1 MIPYTGQAAA
11 RRDIAADITAKIIA
25 DLERGVL
32 PWKKPWNGAR
42 VGGPAGLP
50 LRANGAPYRGV
61 NVVLLW
67 SRAAECG
74 FRSRH
79 WLSFRQ
85 ALALG
90 AHVRKGERGEGVVYY
105 GKTQRTRT
113 DRNGQETE
121 DSVRFLRAYTVFN
134 ADQIE
139 GLRGAYAIDAVTPES
154 LLPIT
159 AHEEWFAS
167 LDIARVTTR
176 DQAFYSPGRDVIGMP
191 PIEAFDG
198 ADLYAQ
204 TLDHECVHATMA
216 PHRVGR
222 DFAKR
227 YDHHA
232 YHVEEICAELGAAY
246 LGAHLGLPPD
256 HLHDH
261 SAYIGDWIALM
272 RRDRRAFLDAAAKAQ
287 AAVDWLL
294 TKSGRIIAPDD
305 VVGDAPIAGAAS

>member
-1 MIPYTGQAAA
+1 MIPHSGDAAV

-32 PWKKPWNGAR
+32 PWKKPWNGDRA
-42 VGGPAGLP
+42 GGPPGLP

-67 SRAAECG
+67 SRAADAG
-74 FRSRH
+74 FRARH
-79 WLSFRQ
+79 WCSFRQ

-90 AHVRKGERGEGVVYY
+90 AHVRKGEKGESVVYY
-105 GKTQRTRT
+105 GRMQRTRT
-113 DRNGQETE
+113 DQHGDAVE

-139 GLRGAYAIDAVTPES
+139 GLPEGYAVDEVTTGS
-154 LLPIT
+154 VRPISE
-159 AHEEWFAS
+159 HEAWFSS
-167 LDIARVTTR
+167 LDIQRIATR

-191 PIEAFDG
+191 PIDVFDG

-204 TLDHECVHATMA
+204 TLNHECVHATGA
-216 PHRVGR
+216 RHRVGR
-222 DFAKR
+222 DFSRR
-227 YDHHA
+227 YGDHA

-246 LGAHLGLPPD
+246 LGAHLGLPPG

-261 SAYIGDWIALM
+261 SSYIGDWIALM
-272 RRDRRAFLDAAAKAQ
+272 KRDRRAFFDAAAKAQ

-294 TKSGRIIAPDD
+294 IKSGGVAPEIA
-305 VVGDAPIAGAAS
+305 DAGGEAP

>member
-1 MIPYTGQAAA
+1 MIPHSGHAVA

-32 PWKKPWNGAR
+32 PWKKPWNGDRA
-42 VGGPAGLP
+42 GGSPGLP
-50 LRANGAPYRGV
+50 LRFNGAPYRGV

-67 SRAAECG
+67 SRAADAG
-74 FRSRH
+74 FRARH
-79 WLSFRQ
+79 WFSFRQ

-90 AHVRKGERGEGVVYY
+90 AHVRKGEKGESVVYY
-105 GKTQRTRT
+105 GRMQRTRT
-113 DRNGQETE
+113 DRHGDTVE

-139 GLRGAYAIDAVTPES
+139 GLPQGHAVDEVTTGSVP
-154 LLPIT
+154 PISE
-159 AHEEWFAS
+159 HEAWFAS
-167 LDIARVTTR
+167 LDIQRVTTR

-191 PIEAFDG
+191 PIDVFDG
-198 ADLYAQ
+198 VDLYAQ
-204 TLDHECVHATMA
+204 TLNHECVHATGA

-222 DFAKR
+222 DFSRR
-227 YDHHA
+227 YGDHA

-246 LGAHLGLPPD
+246 LGAYLGLPPG

-272 RRDRRAFLDAAAKAQ
+272 KRDRRAFFDAAAKAQ

-294 TKSGRIIAPDD
+294 IKSGRVAPEIVDT
-305 VVGDAPIAGAAS
+305 GGEAQ